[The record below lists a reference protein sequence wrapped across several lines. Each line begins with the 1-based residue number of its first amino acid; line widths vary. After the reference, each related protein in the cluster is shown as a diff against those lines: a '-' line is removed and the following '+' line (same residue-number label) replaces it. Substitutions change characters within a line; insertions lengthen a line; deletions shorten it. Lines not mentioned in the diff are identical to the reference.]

1 MSTTKIALVT
11 GASSGFGQ
19 LTAARLAASGYRV
32 FGTSRKPQTSSAPGV
47 EMLVLDV
54 CSDESVQACVAEL
67 LRRAGRLDLLVN
79 NAGQAHASLAEE
91 TDPAQAR
98 DVLETN
104 FWGAVRVINAV
115 LPTLRKQRS
124 GHIINVSSLAGLL
137 GTPGQAFYSAS
148 KFALEGYSEAL
159 SIELHPF
166 HIQVSLDRAGLL
178 QHRPARVPG
187 AFSPA
192 DSRLRQPALSHR
204 DIGAAVDNPGRR
216 PAGCR
221 RGHRAG
227 CRQQVAQAAHPR
239 RFRCSLGAP
248 AQGYRAERDVQRPDA
263 QAFRSVMEINDES
276 HHPQRRAR
284 RR

>member
-1 MSTTKIALVT
+1 MSNMRVALVT

-19 LTAARLAASGYRV
+19 LTAARLVASGYRV
-32 FGTSRKPQTSSAPGV
+32 FGTSRDAQASSAPGV

-54 CSDESVQACVAEL
+54 RSEESVQACVAEL
-67 LRRAGRLDLLVN
+67 LQRAGRLDLLVN
-79 NAGQAHASLAEE
+79 NAGQTHASLAEE

-104 FWGAVRVINAV
+104 FWGAVRVTNAV
-115 LPTLRKQRS
+115 LPTMRKQRS

-159 SIELHPF
+159 SIELQPF
-166 HIQVSLDRAGLL
+166 HIHVSLIEPGFFNTGL
-178 QHRPARVPG
+178 HAVPG

-192 DSRLRQPALSHR
+192 DSRLRQAALSHR

-227 CRQQVAQAAHPR
+227 CRRHVAQAAHPR
-239 RFRCSLGAP
+239 RFGCGLGA
-248 AQGYRAERDVQRPDA
+248 ATQGHRAECDVHRPDA
-263 QAFRSVMEINDES
+263 QAFWSVMES
-276 HHPQRRAR
+276 QR
-284 RR
+284 

>member
-32 FGTSRKPQTSSAPGV
+32 FGTSRKAQTSSAPGV

-54 CSDESVQACVAEL
+54 CSDESVQACAAEL
-67 LRRAGRLDLLVN
+67 LQRAGRLDLLVN
-79 NAGQAHASLAEE
+79 NAGQTHASLAEE
-91 TDPAQAR
+91 TGPAQAR

-166 HIQVSLDRAGLL
+166 HIQVSLIEPGFFSTGL
-178 QHRPARVPG
+178 HA
-187 AFSPA
+187 SPA
-192 DSRLRQPALSHR
+192 PSARQIPDYDRLRSAIETSVQQSITQGGDPQAVAETIVR
-204 DIGAAVDNPGRR
+204 VAASKSPKLRTRVGSDAVWVPRLKAIVPSGMFN
-216 PAGCR
+216 
-221 RGHRAG
+221 
-227 CRQQVAQAAHPR
+227 AQMR
-239 RFRCSLGAP
+239 KRFGL
-248 AQGYRAERDVQRPDA
+248 
-263 QAFRSVMEINDES
+263 
-276 HHPQRRAR
+276 
-284 RR
+284 